1 MSLNE
6 TLNELAAFAPTN
18 LPVISLYLNTQADQ
32 NGRANFD
39 SFLRKELK
47 RCVESFPSPSSERAS
62 IEADVER
69 IEHYLAHELRHS
81 SRGLAI
87 FACNGADG
95 FFKAVQLDAPIDE
108 HSLYVYRHP
117 HLYPLA
123 RLNDQLPRYA
133 ALIADTNSARLYV
146 FGVGEKLDEA
156 TIQNEKTNRTQVG
169 GWSQA
174 RYQRHIDNLYLHHA
188 KDVVEAL
195 DKVVSEEEISYIILA
210 GDEVILPVLRQQ
222 LPQHL
227 NEKVIDV
234 LRLGMKTPEHEVA
247 AMTLEAL
254 RRYDAKDDENRI
266 RQLMDESRSLGLAV
280 AGAYDTLTALANGQV
295 DELFVTASLEEI
307 RAEKQE
313 IETYLVAR
321 TAAGTSAEGAG
332 SHLVM
337 GKSEDGTPLVVKV
350 ADELITQAQ
359 QTGAKIKFIED
370 PSLLAEV
377 GGIAAT
383 LRYRM

>member
-1 MSLNE
+1 MSLKE
-6 TLNELAAFAPTN
+6 TLNQLAAFAPTG
-18 LPVISLYLNTQADQ
+18 LPVVSLYLNTQADQ

-47 RCVESFPSPSSERAS
+47 RCVESFPSGSKERAS
-62 IEADVER
+62 AEADVER
-69 IEHYLAHELRHS
+69 IEQYLAHEFRPS
-81 SRGLAI
+81 ANGLAI

-95 FFKAVQLDAPIDE
+95 FFKAVQLDAPIDK

-123 RLNDQLPRYA
+123 RLSEQMPRYA

-146 FGVGEKLDEA
+146 FGVGEKLDEE
-156 TIQNEKTNRTQVG
+156 TIQNEKINRTQVG

-174 RYQRHIDNLYLHHA
+174 RYQRHVDNFYLHHA
-188 KDVVEAL
+188 KEVVEAL
-195 DKVVSEEEISYIILA
+195 DKVVREEEISYIILA
-210 GDEVILPVLRQQ
+210 GDEVIFPVLRQQ

-227 NEKVIDV
+227 NNKVIDI
-234 LRLGMKTPEHEVA
+234 LRIDMKTPEHEIA

-254 RRYDAKDDENRI
+254 RRYDAKDDESRV
-266 RQLMDESRSLGLAV
+266 RQLIDESRSLGLAV
-280 AGAYDTLTALANGQV
+280 AGAHDTLTALANGQV
-295 DELFVTASLEEI
+295 DELFITASLEEI
-307 RAEKQE
+307 RAEKEE

-321 TAAGTSAEGAG
+321 TAAGTSAGSNLVDRKGGDGA
-332 SHLVM
+332 
-337 GKSEDGTPLVVKV
+337 PLVVKV

-359 QTGAKIKFIED
+359 QTAAKIKFIED
-370 PSLLAEV
+370 PTLLAEV